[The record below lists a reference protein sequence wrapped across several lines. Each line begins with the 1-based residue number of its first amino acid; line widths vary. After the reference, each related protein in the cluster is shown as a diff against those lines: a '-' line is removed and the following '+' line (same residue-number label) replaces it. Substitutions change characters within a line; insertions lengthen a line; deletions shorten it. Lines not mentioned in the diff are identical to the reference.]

1 MIVNSLIMLS
11 DIPGYVSLLF
21 GLTVIAAI
29 LWFYFVL
36 RSRLVLG
43 LLICWAILQ
52 SILAL
57 SGTYLDVQSMPPKM
71 ILFGIGPT
79 VILMVY
85 LFSTKTGRM
94 FIESLNLKTLTYF
107 HTIRIPVEGVLA
119 LLFHHRAVS
128 VLMTYE
134 GTNFDLFSGL
144 TAPVVAYLCFRS
156 GSVKT
161 KLLLSWNIICLLL
174 LLNVLITSALATPFP
189 FQMLSLDQ
197 PNVAILYF
205 PFNLLPTVVVPLVL
219 FSHLVAIYKLTRKKG

>member
-1 MIVNSLIMLS
+1 MLS

-29 LWFYFVL
+29 LWFYFVS

-57 SGTYLDVQSMPPKM
+57 SGTCLDVQSMPPKM
-71 ILFGIGPT
+71 ILFGIAPT

-94 FIESLNLKTLTYF
+94 FIESLNLKPLTYF
-107 HTIRIPVEGVLA
+107 HTIRIPVEVVLA
-119 LLFHHRAVS
+119 LLFHHGAVS

-144 TAPVVAYLCFRS
+144 TAPLVAYLCFRS
-156 GSVKT
+156 SSVKT

-174 LLNVLITSALATPFP
+174 LLNVVITSALATPFP

-219 FSHLVAIYKLTRKKG
+219 FSHLVAVYKLTMKNG